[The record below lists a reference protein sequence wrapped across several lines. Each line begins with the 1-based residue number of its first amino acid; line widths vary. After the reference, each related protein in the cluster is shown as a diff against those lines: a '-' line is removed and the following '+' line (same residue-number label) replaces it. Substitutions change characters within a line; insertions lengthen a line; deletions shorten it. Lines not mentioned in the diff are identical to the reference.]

1 MAQAVHTRINS
12 IKNESR
18 NPGLTIKIPPR
29 RFASSPVMIRRQ
41 SSITKDSTAR
51 KYTRCATCNDHIDV
65 GERISTVKPQDAVAI
80 ASGILP
86 AEVERLVA
94 SHVQDEITT
103 IHHSS
108 CAQTNGAFKT
118 RSGRVSRKPVNIGD
132 EKFIGGSGFS
142 GCDTYDR
149 SYDRGNFYD
158 NESLHYQSNLTNFVV
173 DDQEPVSPKQLE
185 SEDEGEW
192 ESGNDTSDEEMV
204 ESWD

>member
-1 MAQAVHTRINS
+1 MAQAAVHTRITS

-29 RFASSPVMIRRQ
+29 RFASAPVMIRRQ
-41 SSITKDSTAR
+41 VEITKDSTAR
-51 KYTRCATCNDHIDV
+51 KYARCATCKDHIEV

-94 SHVQDEITT
+94 SHVQDEIAT
-103 IHHSS
+103 IHHSN

-118 RSGRVSRKPVNIGD
+118 KSGRVSRKPVKIGD
-132 EKFIGGSGFS
+132 ETFIGGSGFS

-149 SYDRGNFYD
+149 G
-158 NESLHYQSNLTNFVV
+158 
-173 DDQEPVSPKQLE
+173 
-185 SEDEGEW
+185 
-192 ESGNDTSDEEMV
+192 
-204 ESWD
+204 